1 MYQKKKRNQKNSLLL
16 FFNILL
22 GNSFLFIL
30 CGRSTAEAPND
41 EIHDNG
47 KNDEK
52 RNRQQSVHV
61 QIKVAWPVIWII
73 TDGCL
78 SFCGGVSRISR
89 WSSLFNARSH
99 LITRFTDFCGA
110 ARVNQKGDAKEEERE
125 AQTCQ
130 IDSIHFGKTVCL
142 R

>member
-52 RNRQQSVHV
+52 RNGQQSVHV
-61 QIKVAWPVIWII
+61 QIKVARPVIWII

-78 SFCGGVSRISR
+78 SFCGGVGRISR

-99 LITRFTDFCGA
+99 LQIHQFLWSSSCEPKARCKGKGA
-110 ARVNQKGDAKEEERE
+110 RGSNL
-125 AQTCQ
+125 
-130 IDSIHFGKTVCL
+130 SN
-142 R
+142 